1 MAFSAEDF
9 DIGEGQSNY
18 LGLGEKVKDSGI
30 EFDQGHRSNSRAGG
44 GQKFG
49 EGHLR

>member
-1 MAFSAEDF
+1 MLQQKSNKIAELLIFGWKRNSPYDSHVDF
-9 DIGEGQSNY
+9 
-18 LGLGEKVKDSGI
+18 
-30 EFDQGHRSNSRAGG
+30 QGRRSNSRAGG